1 MKTNLSLRGSELAQQ
16 KPVFLDILSDAWDP
30 VSNPEGVVNI
40 GLAENVGRLYSCLW
54 RQKTSIKY

>member
-40 GLAENVGRLYSCLW
+40 GLAENVGRLYSCL
-54 RQKTSIKY
+54 